1 MIPGPPSGDRPPPEF
16 PSASELADYR
26 PPFGQNALRPDADG
40 NLWVRTNHHEAS
52 AGFVYDV
59 INRQGK
65 VIDRVQL
72 QPGRTIIGFGRGG
85 IVYLVAGENEPT
97 SLLEKARWRAPK
109 ASRRRSA

>member
-1 MIPGPPSGDRPPPEF
+1 
-16 PSASELADYR
+16 
-26 PPFGQNALRPDADG
+26 
-40 NLWVRTNHHEAS
+40 
-52 AGFVYDV
+52 VYDV

-97 SLLEKARWRAPK
+97 SLLERARWRAP
-109 ASRRRSA
+109 